1 MKEESIFLIEHG
13 FLFTVISYFIP
24 ISVSLAIQVHE
35 RIDRTEIRPPLFISE
50 FFVQRLLQASGGSSN
65 QSNVL
70 ILQETSNDAY
80 GSLLVSAA
88 VDMSS
93 MNVVMNGGDSSC
105 VTILPSGFAIVPD
118 CFPDSTGPNETVGKE
133 SSCHGGSLLTVGFQ
147 IMVSDLPA
155 AKLTVESVET
165 VNNLITRTI
174 QGIKEALHCN

>member
-1 MKEESIFLIEHG
+1 MNILTTYKSYLHHTFLN
-13 FLFTVISYFIP
+13 
-24 ISVSLAIQVHE
+24 
-35 RIDRTEIRPPLFISE
+35 
-50 FFVQRLLQASGGSSN
+50 FFQLMLQASGGTSN

-70 ILQETSNDAY
+70 ILQETSSDAF
-80 GSLLVSAA
+80 GSLIVSAA

-118 CFPDSTGPNETVGKE
+118 CFPDATGPNEMAGKE
-133 SSCHGGSLLTVGFQ
+133 SNCHGGSGGSLLTVSFQ

>member
-1 MKEESIFLIEHG
+1 M
-13 FLFTVISYFIP
+13 
-24 ISVSLAIQVHE
+24 
-35 RIDRTEIRPPLFISE
+35 
-50 FFVQRLLQASGGSSN
+50 LQASGGNSN

-70 ILQETSNDAY
+70 ILQETSSDAF
-80 GSLLVSAA
+80 GSLIVSAA

-105 VTILPSGFAIVPD
+105 VAILPSGFAIVPD
-118 CFPDSTGPNETVGKE
+118 CFPDSTGPNEMVGKE
-133 SSCHGGSLLTVGFQ
+133 SSCQGGGSLLTVGFQ

-174 QGIKEALHCN
+174 QGIKEAIHCN

>member
-1 MKEESIFLIEHG
+1 M
-13 FLFTVISYFIP
+13 
-24 ISVSLAIQVHE
+24 
-35 RIDRTEIRPPLFISE
+35 
-50 FFVQRLLQASGGSSN
+50 QALGGTSN

-70 ILQETSNDAY
+70 ILQETSNDAF
-80 GSLLVSAA
+80 GSLIVSAA

-93 MNVVMNGGDSSC
+93 MNLVMNGEDSSC
-105 VTILPSGFAIVPD
+105 VAILPSGFAIVPD
-118 CFPDSTGPNETVGKE
+118 CFPDSSTGPNEMVGKE
-133 SSCHGGSLLTVGFQ
+133 SSCHAGGGSLLTVGFQ